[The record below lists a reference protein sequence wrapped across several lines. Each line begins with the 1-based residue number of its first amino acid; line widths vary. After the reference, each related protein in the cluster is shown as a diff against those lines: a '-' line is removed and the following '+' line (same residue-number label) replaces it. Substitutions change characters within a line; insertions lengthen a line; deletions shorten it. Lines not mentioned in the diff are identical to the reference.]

1 MAETTIAVVREGAA
15 CVITLNRAVSRAM
28 MGEII
33 EAARAA
39 ERDPDVA
46 AVILTGGAAG
56 FSSGAD
62 LNEARAVKTTDQAL
76 GYFGGWHRLTTALE
90 ELRKPVIAAIEGFCM
105 TGGLELALACDLRI
119 AGDASSFAIT
129 SARIGTVA

>member
-15 CVITLNRAVSRAM
+15 CVITLNRPDKRNAVSRAM

-39 ERDPDVA
+39 ERDKDVV

-62 LNEARAVKTTDQAL
+62 LNEARAVATTDQAL
-76 GYFGGWHRLTTALE
+76 AYFGGWHRLTTALE
-90 ELRKPVIAAIEGFCM
+90 GLRKPVI
-105 TGGLELALACDLRI
+105 
-119 AGDASSFAIT
+119 
-129 SARIGTVA
+129 